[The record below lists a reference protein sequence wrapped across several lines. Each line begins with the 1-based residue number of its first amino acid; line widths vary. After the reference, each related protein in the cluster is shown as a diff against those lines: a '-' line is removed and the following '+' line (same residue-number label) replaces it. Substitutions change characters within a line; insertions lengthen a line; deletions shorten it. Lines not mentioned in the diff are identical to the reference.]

1 MQELNRI
8 SHRIEKRQLMDELV
22 KHRVPAVGQ
31 KQRHD
36 GEHRPKQ
43 NHSPLG
49 RRVNVCAFLQREKQR
64 PSGEQHD
71 DDSGVFARPGVALQ
85 ELVFVLNQTHQL
97 CRLLDGNVQR
107 PGQLTGD
114 DVALA
119 ERGDDFLHLGN
130 AIEHRVLPHRAPVVS
145 AVERTKLVAVVRTRG
160 VETVAVK
167 TGDDDAQR
175 LHFRQAPLCEKC
187 PLPLLCRGALRGR
200 LWITA
205 STLKL
210 GVNKGGHR
218 LRGGQS
224 GDKRDKR
231 DAGKPASCRLAKRNR
246 FFRLKPLYDKS
257 KQHECCDVE
266 AEQRTDIVAL
276 HQAKPD
282 TDAG

>member
-1 MQELNRI
+1 
-8 SHRIEKRQLMDELV
+8 MDELV

-64 PSGEQHD
+64 PRCEQHD

-224 GDKRDKR
+224 GDKRDHR
-231 DAGKPASCRLAKRNR
+231 DTGEPASCRLAKRNR
-246 FFRLKPLYDKS
+246 FVRLKPLYDES
-257 KQHECCDVE
+257 KQHECRDVE

-282 TDAG
+282 TDAGQGEVWPGARLERT